1 MLEYDRREA
10 AFEAAASH
18 LKRCVANIVNK
29 IIFIFHN
36 YINTYEMAES
46 GNGDSESCWSR

>member
-1 MLEYDRREA
+1 MLEDDQRGA

-18 LKRCVANIVNK
+18 LKRCVGDK

-46 GNGDSESCWSR
+46 GDGDGESCWSR